1 MVSIFFTNC
10 TFWVPG
16 GSIFDVS
23 GTLGGIGMLAV
34 RKGVF
39 LLDFWLVLGCQWEA
53 LSATWAPLF
62 APKRL
67 SGAMGC
73 DSEGDFSG
81 SVCFAGGGA
90 WFLTKTSSTGS
101 APCAFGS
108 AWRGPNALRRFR
120 EALRQTLRKVIPGA
134 PFWGPFWRVWGM
146 FPSRRQTFPENDAQA
161 EHCGARWLFRRFS
174 VDFCLPAGTPNRD
187 TAAQ

>member
-10 TFWVPG
+10 TFGVPG

-23 GTLGGIGMLAV
+23 GTLGGIGVLAV
-34 RKGVF
+34 RKDVF
-39 LLDFWLVLGCQWEA
+39 LLDFGLVSGCHREA
-53 LSATWAPLF
+53 LSATWSPLC

-73 DSEGDFSG
+73 DAEGDFSG
-81 SVCFAGGGA
+81 SVCFAGVGA
-90 WFLTKTSSTGS
+90 WFLTKPSSTGS

-134 PFWGPFWRVWGM
+134 LFWGSF
-146 FPSRRQTFPENDAQA
+146 
-161 EHCGARWLFRRFS
+161 
-174 VDFCLPAGTPNRD
+174 
-187 TAAQ
+187 

>member
-1 MVSIFFTNC
+1 
-10 TFWVPG
+10 
-16 GSIFDVS
+16 
-23 GTLGGIGMLAV
+23 
-34 RKGVF
+34 
-39 LLDFWLVLGCQWEA
+39 
-53 LSATWAPLF
+53 
-62 APKRL
+62 
-67 SGAMGC
+67 MGC

-90 WFLTKTSSTGS
+90 WFLTKPSSTGS

-161 EHCGARWLFRRFS
+161 EHCGARWLFRRFP

>member
-1 MVSIFFTNC
+1 MFFKNGSTMVSIFSKNC
-10 TFWVPG
+10 TFGMPG

-23 GTLGGIGMLAV
+23 GTLGSIGMLAV

-39 LLDFWLVLGCQWEA
+39 LLDFGVVLGCHREA

-81 SVCFAGGGA
+81 SVCFACVRA
-90 WFLTKTSSTGS
+90 WFLTKPSSTRS
-101 APCAFGS
+101 APCAFGL
-108 AWRGPNALRRFR
+108 AWRGPNALGRLRQ
-120 EALRQTLRKVIPGA
+120 ALRQTLRKVIPRA
-134 PFWGPFWRVWGM
+134 LFWGHF
-146 FPSRRQTFPENDAQA
+146 
-161 EHCGARWLFRRFS
+161 
-174 VDFCLPAGTPNRD
+174 
-187 TAAQ
+187 